1 MYANCVLLQRSIRE
15 VKFEHQSLDHLV
27 NGLAR
32 LADLSLTLATNRASA
47 DGLGHN
53 PSVLRFASLVAVLYD
68 LSVSYLLLYNKTV
81 MVISGSLEK
90 RQRCG
95 KIMIN
100 TSEIERILLR
110 VFLYPLDFRFQGLQV
125 HSPNQIFKIWN
136 FDVVSQLELHTV
148 H

>member
-1 MYANCVLLQRSIRE
+1 MRQ
-15 VKFEHQSLDHLV
+15 
-27 NGLAR
+27 
-32 LADLSLTLATNRASA
+32 LSSEIFCEA
-47 DGLGHN
+47 DGILRKTIQNFFDSIHFYIQRRSLFNGFFKLCM
-53 PSVLRFASLVAVLYD
+53 SVSESSDSILKVLYD